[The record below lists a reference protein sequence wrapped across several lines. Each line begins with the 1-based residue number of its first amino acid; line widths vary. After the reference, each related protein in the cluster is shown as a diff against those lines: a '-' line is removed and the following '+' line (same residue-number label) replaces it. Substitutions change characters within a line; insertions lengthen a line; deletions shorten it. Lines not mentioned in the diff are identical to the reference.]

1 MRSILIAVFGSLL
14 SSALAQGADV
24 ATNMMPDHYAIAGKR
39 VALDHHRSLNL
50 RCTGKGEPVVIL
62 EAGGNADSSTWYRVQ
77 PQLAE
82 LTRVCAYDR
91 ARFGFS
97 DGGPLPRDLDANVS
111 DLRALI
117 EAAKISRPVL
127 LVGHS
132 MGSNIVRRFAQRFPE
147 QVVGLVLV
155 DPPEQG
161 ADQQLPASWKAEMAP
176 MIAQREDLLR
186 QCEAAAKANDAKTLQ
201 ERCVRQLPPF
211 VGERVAAMM
220 RANKAKLT
228 CWRALRS
235 EIATNE
241 KLFAKPVPRTE
252 SYGAIPL
259 LLLRP
264 ESQDEGVPDEVRK
277 VLETARSLTHARI
290 LAASTKAKEIVVP
303 NTSHDI
309 QLDQPAAVVSAVR
322 ELLDDKLTSD

>member
-1 MRSILIAVFGSLL
+1 MRWILIAVFGSFPL
-14 SSALAQGADV
+14 SALAQDADV
-24 ATNMMPDHYAIAGKR
+24 GTNMIPDHYASAAKL
-39 VALDHHRSLNL
+39 VALNDTRSMNL
-50 RCTGKGEPVVIL
+50 RCTGKGTPVVIL

-77 PQLAE
+77 PQLAG

-91 ARFGFS
+91 AGFGFS

-111 DLRALI
+111 DLQALI
-117 EAAKISRPVL
+117 QAADIQLPVL

-132 MGSNIVRRFAQRFPE
+132 MGSNIVRSFAQRFPE

-161 ADQQLPASWKAEMAP
+161 ADQQLPASWKAEIAP

-186 QCEAAAKANDAKTLQ
+186 TCEAAAKANDAKTL
-201 ERCVRQLPPF
+201 EGRCVRQPPPW
-211 VGERVAAMM
+211 VGERVATSM
-220 RANKAKLT
+220 RANKAKLSY
-228 CWRALRS
+228 WRALRS

-241 KLFAKPVPRTE
+241 KLFAAPVPRTE

-264 ESQDEGVPDEVRK
+264 ESQDEGVPEAVQK

-290 LAASTKAKEIVVP
+290 LAASTKANEVVVP

-309 QLDQPAAVVSAVR
+309 QLDQPAAVVSGVR
-322 ELLDDKLTSD
+322 QLLGSNVSND